1 VLPRFNIN
9 LQFLTVSSQ
18 FLTISLALASAPL
31 SVDPSFRW
39 QAFWGEW
46 VLRENDLTIMAMTTF
61 KVSTAALHLVA
72 IACIMLVAVQVT
84 EAARELEDGVGG
96 VLLNHEQG
104 ASVHTKAELTGFQAA
119 ACKLLRLPCAVQFS
133 TGDDCSPNGQK
144 CWKWEDCCS
153 GFCIQPLVYPPI
165 AGICVSREV

>member
-1 VLPRFNIN
+1 MLPRVNIK

-18 FLTISLALASAPL
+18 FLTISLTLASAPL
-31 SVDPSFRW
+31 SVDLSIRW

-61 KVSTAALHLVA
+61 KVSTAVLHLVA

-96 VLLNHEQG
+96 VLLNREQV

-133 TGDDCSPNGQK
+133 IGDDCSPNGQK
-144 CWKWEDCCS
+144 CWKLEDCCS
-153 GFCIQPLVYPPI
+153 GVCIAPLIYPPV
-165 AGICVSREV
+165 AGRCVGP